1 MGLLEK
7 LAQDKPYT
15 ARGVRYPQL
24 MSLVHKH
31 YGEIQEALSK
41 RYSWTQICKRAY
53 EAWKENGELNYECQF
68 RNSLLYNYY
77 RQVKKEQGNV

>member
-15 ARGVRYPQL
+15 AKGVRHPQL
-24 MSLVHKH
+24 MSLVRKH
-31 YGEIQEALSK
+31 YGEIQEALSR

-53 EAWKENGELNYECQF
+53 EAWQDNGELSYENRF

-77 RQVKKEQGNV
+77 RQVKKEQANV

>member
-24 MSLVHKH
+24 MKLVRKH

-53 EAWKENGELNYECQF
+53 EAWKENGELPYEIKF
-68 RNSLLYNYY
+68 HNSLLYNCYK
-77 RQVKKEQGNV
+77 QVKKESTNA

>member
-24 MSLVHKH
+24 MRLVRKH

-53 EAWKENGELNYECQF
+53 ETWKENGELPYEIKF
-68 RNSLLYNYY
+68 HNSLLYNYY
-77 RQVKKEQGNV
+77 KQVKKESINA